1 MGKYSRANG
10 TKAGMILPVKRNTC
24 TAQILI
30 EMRCLFIKQIYI
42 HELCLNEVYEN
53 NMKWLYHNCL
63 FCNTECSGENET
75 IQRKINVSLK
85 LPNPSVIAF
94 LSFITLT
101 FTRYITTVTNLH
113 SNLQNK
119 ILFCNISLA
128 CVNYSTLKNVLY
140 IYIHIHLHNFFGL
153 FRTQPSSLFKQQKI

>member
-1 MGKYSRANG
+1 
-10 TKAGMILPVKRNTC
+10 
-24 TAQILI
+24 
-30 EMRCLFIKQIYI
+30 MRCLFIKQIYI

-53 NMKWLYHNCL
+53 NTKWLYRKCL
-63 FCNTECSGENET
+63 FCNTECSGENEKLLS

-85 LPNPSVIAF
+85 LLNPSVIAF

-140 IYIHIHLHNFFGL
+140 IYIHIHLYKFFSH
-153 FRTQPSSLFKQQKI
+153 FHTQPSSLFKQQKI